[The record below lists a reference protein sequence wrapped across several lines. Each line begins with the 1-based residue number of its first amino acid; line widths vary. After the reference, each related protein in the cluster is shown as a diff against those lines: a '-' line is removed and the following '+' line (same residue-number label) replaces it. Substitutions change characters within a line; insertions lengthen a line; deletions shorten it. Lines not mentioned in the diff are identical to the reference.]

1 MQGSLFIN
9 LLWVLQTDSKLK
21 ASLRGHASFKNY
33 FQIVVYQ
40 KAILK
45 YVQR

>member
-21 ASLRGHASFKNY
+21 ASLRGHASFKND

-40 KAILK
+40 KVILK
-45 YVQR
+45 YVWR